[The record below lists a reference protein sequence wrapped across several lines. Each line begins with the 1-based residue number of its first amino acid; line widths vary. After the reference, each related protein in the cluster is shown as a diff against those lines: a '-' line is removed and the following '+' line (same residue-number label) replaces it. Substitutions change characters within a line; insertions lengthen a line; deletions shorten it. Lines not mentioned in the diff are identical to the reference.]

1 MGREC
6 IEKQQRRDN
15 VRWTRRAVLRVGGM
29 GLFGLNYADLLA
41 LASSPAARQK
51 ATARGVIFLHQWGG
65 PGQHETFDPKPEAP
79 DNIRGWHGAIATRLA
94 GIRFGERLPRLAAIA
109 DRLAIIRCMQHEM
122 KNHNSAG
129 YYSLTGVPPPSDDI
143 RLRDSLDLCPAY
155 GSIVSYLRPAP
166 PGTAAFVALPHVIA
180 DGSITP
186 GQHAS
191 FLGKTHNPLLITRD
205 PNQPNFQ
212 LPELSLP
219 DGLSVER
226 LEHRRSLQQI
236 IDAQS
241 RLLERSLLARGIEE
255 NYQKAAS
262 LLLSPSFRRAF
273 DLSQE
278 PRALRERYGRTTYG
292 QSCLL
297 ARRCIEAGARF
308 VNVYFSRSI
317 GGTGGGWDYHGN
329 NGESTPKRLDEL
341 LPITDQTLS
350 ALVEDL
356 ENRGLLDEVM
366 VVWAGEFGRTP
377 RINSNGGRDHWP
389 QCYCAVLAGG
399 GLKRGY
405 VYGASD
411 RIGAYPAI
419 GVVRPED
426 LAATIFA
433 ALGIDP
439 HTEIRDRLNRPLP
452 VARGQPLVQLF
463 A

>member
-1 MGREC
+1 M
-6 IEKQQRRDN
+6 RRHKLEAN
-15 VRWTRRAVLRVGGM
+15 ASVSERLWNRRAILRVGGI
-29 GLFGLNYADLLA
+29 GLLGLSYADLHA
-41 LASSPAARQK
+41 WASTPAARQK

-65 PGQHETFDPKPEAP
+65 PGQHETFDPKPDAP
-79 DNIRGWHGAIATRLA
+79 EQVRGWFGVTATRLP
-94 GIRFGERLPRLAAIA
+94 GIRFGERLPKLAALA
-109 DRLAIIRCMQHEM
+109 DRLTVIRCMHHQM

-155 GSIVSYLRPAP
+155 GSLVSYLRPAP
-166 PGTAAFVALPHVIA
+166 TGTATFVALPHVIA

-205 PNQPNFQ
+205 PNQPNFR

-219 DGLSVER
+219 ADLTVER
-226 LEHRRSLQQI
+226 LEHRRSLQEI

-241 RLLERSLLARGIEE
+241 RLLEYSLLARGIEE
-255 NYQKAAS
+255 NFQKAVT
-262 LLLSPSFRRAF
+262 LLLSPSFRKAF

-278 PRALRERYGRTTYG
+278 PRSLRERYGRTTYG
-292 QSCLL
+292 QACLL

-317 GGTGGGWDYHGN
+317 GGPGGGWDYHGF
-329 NGESTPKRLDEL
+329 NGESTVQRLDEL

-350 ALVEDL
+350 ALIEDL
-356 ENRGLLDEVM
+356 ENRGLLDEVL
-366 VVWAGEFGRTP
+366 VVWVGEFGRTP

-389 QCYCAVLAGG
+389 QCYCAVLVGG
-399 GLKRGY
+399 GIRRGY
-405 VYGASD
+405 VHGASD
-411 RIGAYPAI
+411 KIGAYSTL
-419 GVVRPED
+419 GLVRPED

-433 ALGIDP
+433 ALGINP
-439 HTEIRDRLNRPLP
+439 ETEIRDRLNRPLP
-452 VARGQPLVQLF
+452 VARGQPLHQLF